1 MRGIWMALAILI
13 ILLTTAVA
21 SVSAR
26 QSAVPQTAQVR
37 ITKNG
42 FEPSN
47 LKLKVNVPARI
58 TFLRQ
63 TNDTCATSVV
73 ISEYKIKK
81 DLPLNQP
88 VVAEFTP
95 AKTGKF
101 SFVCGMQMLK
111 GDLVVSEQ

>member
-1 MRGIWMALAILI
+1 MKIRLSAILI
-13 ILLTTAVA
+13 LVVLSLGV
-21 SVSAR
+21 VSLFA
-26 QSAVPQTAQVR
+26 QQPAEQTAKVL

-42 FEPSN
+42 FEPGN
-47 LKLKVNVPARI
+47 LKLKVNVPAKV

-88 VVAEFTP
+88 VEVDFKPT
-95 AKTGKF
+95 KTGKF
-101 SFVCGMQMLK
+101 SFACGMQMLH
-111 GDLVVSEQ
+111 GDLVITEQ

>member
-1 MRGIWMALAILI
+1 VFVITNFVLSFLVVVS
-13 ILLTTAVA
+13 LLGQPQAE
-21 SVSAR
+21 
-26 QSAVPQTAQVR
+26 PQTAQVL

-42 FEPSN
+42 FEPNN
-47 LKLKVNVPARI
+47 LKLKVNIPAKV

-88 VVAEFTP
+88 VIVEFKPT
-95 AKTGKF
+95 KTGKF
-101 SFVCGMQMLK
+101 SFVCGMQMMK
-111 GDLVVSEQ
+111 GQIVVSEQ